1 MLPVAG
7 FTLFFFAA
15 SLVLALSGH
24 LPPWLAAHLA
34 FAAGVVPL
42 ILAAMIHFVPVLTRS
57 GDPAPTI
64 RRLPWLAQAAGLLV
78 LPALLGL
85 LPRHWLAAV
94 ATVDAVLALILLR
107 WVWQRA
113 HRALG
118 SPHPGWRWY
127 AGALLCLSLAM
138 LAVIG
143 QILLPE
149 RAPLLRLAHLHL
161 NTLGLVGLAA
171 LGTLPVLLPTA
182 LGQPDPEA
190 ARWLQ
195 RMRWPMFAG
204 VALVVGGAALSPLAG
219 IGRILAASGA
229 AALMIVCILLA
240 AQWLRRFGMPL
251 LAGDGVA
258 LPLFAALF
266 GFVFS
271 LLLGVAHGFGLMPG
285 QATLLLW
292 LPAFLLPLVSGALSQ
307 LLPVWRWPGPALP
320 CRRQM
325 RATLAWL
332 GQVRAVLWLTAGAL
346 FAADEMLTGSLL
358 LLVGLTSWALNL
370 AKALRIPRSTQ

>member
-1 MLPVAG
+1 MLSVAG
-7 FTLFFFAA
+7 FTLFFFAT
-15 SLVLALSGH
+15 SLVLALSGR

-57 GDPAPTI
+57 GDPAAVI
-64 RRLPWLAQAAGLLV
+64 RRLPFLAQAVGLLV
-78 LPALLGL
+78 LPALLGMLPHSL
-85 LPRHWLAAV
+85 LALI
-94 ATVDAVLALILLR
+94 ATVDAVLAAILLR
-107 WVWQRA
+107 WVWLRA
-113 HRALG
+113 HRSLG
-118 SPHPGWRWY
+118 TPHPGWRWY
-127 AGALLCLSLAM
+127 AGALVCLMLAM

-143 QILLPE
+143 LVLAPE
-149 RAPLLRLAHLHL
+149 STRPLRLAHLHL

-204 VALVVGGAALSPLAG
+204 VALVAGGTMLSPLG
-219 IGRILAASGA
+219 GLGRIFAASGA

-266 GFVFS
+266 GFVCS

-332 GQVRAVLWLTAGAL
+332 GQIRAVLWLTAGAL
-346 FAADEMLTGSLL
+346 FAAEEVLTGSLL
-358 LLVGLTSWALNL
+358 LLVGLASWVLNL